1 MLESFRRCWLPAPLR
16 HSRAKSHAYQT
27 KRLNALASP
36 RSRTCFEP
44 RSTRSADSPPCAAS
58 KKGGASSYF
67 RRGLATTEPE
77 RMREARS
84 GGGKYKG
91 HGDRNDSGAPFG
103 GRELRATRYG
113 LRATDGLNEISFRS
127 CFDLGHFT
135 RCCNSDCQSNRPLSP
150 RRVLEL
156 RPVAACERR
165 LQRQQD
171 GGHRRYGGGRT
182 LVRTRLRGNATFGWG
197 LRIGARKVL
206 QRSNRDTRALVQFR
220 MGNERA
226 SARSVSPSR
235 SNQQPV
241 DTGRV
246 VNSLRPPEH
255 KRSVPDCRG
264 PTSILRCSDSR
275 TRTLDP
281 AVNSRLLYQLS

>member
-1 MLESFRRCWLPAPLR
+1 MLESFRRCWLPAPMR
-16 HSRAKSHAYQT
+16 HSQAKCHACHT
-27 KRLNALASP
+27 KGLNALASP

-44 RSTRSADSPPCAAS
+44 CSTRSAYSPPCAAT
-58 KKGGASSYF
+58 KKGGATSYF

-84 GGGKYKG
+84 GVGKYKG
-91 HGDRNDSGAPFG
+91 HGDRNDRGAPFG

-135 RCCNSDCQSNRPLSP
+135 RCCNSDCQSNRP
-150 RRVLEL
+150 
-156 RPVAACERR
+156 PVAPASARAPPR
-165 LQRQQD
+165 SS
-171 GGHRRYGGGRT
+171 
-182 LVRTRLRGNATFGWG
+182 VRTPASTTTRRWPQALRREPDFGSNQTAGKRHVRLG
-197 LRIGARKVL
+197 LRIGGPKVL

-241 DTGRV
+241 DTRRV
-246 VNSLRPPEH
+246 MNSLRPPEH
-255 KRSVPDCRG
+255 K
-264 PTSILRCSDSR
+264 
-275 TRTLDP
+275 
-281 AVNSRLLYQLS
+281 